1 MLLQRFRLAGRPLQ
15 RAAAAVGRCRSLF
28 IQTEGTPNPDSLKFL
43 PGKPLLDHG
52 TRDFRSED
60 EATASP
66 LARRIFGLNGVS
78 GVFFT
83 PDYLTVSKVRTR
95 RQRHAHASTTSPLSG
110 RTCARVAG

>member
-15 RAAAAVGRCRSLF
+15 RAAAVAGRCRSLF

-43 PGKPLLDHG
+43 PGKPLLDQG

-60 EATASP
+60 EAAASP

-78 GVFFT
+78 GVFFAT
-83 PDYLTVSKVRTR
+83 DFLTVSKVRTLNTR
-95 RQRHAHASTTSPLSG
+95 
-110 RTCARVAG
+110 